1 VKDMNSTFE
10 ATLLEADGRYLSDAE
25 LDPLEAYRSSFAVR
39 LKAYELLREQADALV
54 IDALRGLIA
63 THRQT
68 VQTHGQKCQRDMT
81 YALSRIAKAV
91 LVDEAQEFQE
101 EFALWMENITRA
113 LHKGES
119 AAQAY
124 RLLKQ
129 AIQAKLPGACT
140 KLITPYLDDL
150 ILAFSGS

>member
-1 VKDMNSTFE
+1 MNSTFE
-10 ATLLEADGRYLSDAE
+10 ATLLEADGRYLHDEE
-25 LDPLEAYRSSFAVR
+25 LAPLEAYRASFALR
-39 LKAYELLREQADALV
+39 LKTYELLRDQADALV

-81 YALSRIAKAV
+81 YALSFIAKAV

-119 AAQAY
+119 SAKAY

-129 AIQAKLPGACT
+129 AIQTKLPEACAKLVA
-140 KLITPYLDDL
+140 PYLDDL